1 VNVRDLFAKKTF
13 SETSVTSPSVAV
25 FGMRAYMTWRGDQN
39 SENLNLA
46 IIDVDLSNS
55 DDAIRN
61 ATVHAKVTFS
71 DTSAAAP
78 SVAAFNGRLY
88 IAWTGLN
95 NSVNIANI
103 ELNDKGIFSI
113 VNAIRYQNQ
122 TSFTGPAIA
131 GHGDRIYVCWCG
143 EDDAHSLN
151 LAEFDTDLRFLRW
164 NQLAE
169 RSHQTP
175 ALLSSYAYEGTAD
188 RHASLT
194 LAWTG
199 TDGRLNIALINF
211 DHLDVK
217 SGTKDTYDQFSDS
230 SPSLAYWGGQY
241 IAWTGTFGPP
251 FINIAAISKY
261 NAELSPPAFQPLS
274 PETYVEQALGGL
286 SLVPLFPLSADGTQ
300 DVLNE
305 PARLMVF
312 WAGVDGAGLLNMGVA
327 EELGVSP

>member
-1 VNVRDLFAKKTF
+1 MVL
-13 SETSVTSPSVAV
+13 
-25 FGMRAYMTWRGDQN
+25 
-39 SENLNLA
+39 LN
-46 IIDVDLSNS
+46 
-55 DDAIRN
+55 
-61 ATVHAKVTFS
+61 
-71 DTSAAAP
+71 
-78 SVAAFNGRLY
+78 
-88 IAWTGLN
+88 
-95 NSVNIANI
+95 
-103 ELNDKGIFSI
+103 
-113 VNAIRYQNQ
+113 
-122 TSFTGPAIA
+122 
-131 GHGDRIYVCWCG
+131 
-143 EDDAHSLN
+143 
-151 LAEFDTDLRFLRW
+151 
-164 NQLAE
+164 
-169 RSHQTP
+169 TP

-217 SGTKDTYDQFSDS
+217 SGTKDTYDQFSNS

-286 SLVPLFPLSADGTQ
+286 SLVPLFPLSTDGTQ